1 MMETNNESD
10 YSCLLYHQRL
20 KYGGR
25 VQRGLKEISL
35 ETRGSER
42 VKDNSII
49 LDSSLQP
56 SDILMLVK

>member
-1 MMETNNESD
+1 MMETNNEGD

-20 KYGGR
+20 KYG

-35 ETRGSER
+35 ETRDSER

-49 LDSSLQP
+49 LDSSLP

>member
-49 LDSSLQP
+49 LDSSLS

>member
-1 MMETNNESD
+1 MMETNNEGD

-25 VQRGLKEISL
+25 VQRGLKRISL

>member
-1 MMETNNESD
+1 MMETNNEGD
-10 YSCLLYHQRL
+10 SCLLYHQRL

-25 VQRGLKEISL
+25 VQRGLKKISL

-49 LDSSLQP
+49 LDSSLP